1 MMTDCLEET
10 LSNSRLKANATWPE
24 ALLATRIKVLV
35 PFENNYQTLL
45 TDVAPDAPCGADLEY
60 EPDFIRLDAE
70 LQGKPEVQY
79 GATISA
85 ATPPD
90 WKVVHALALDLLQRS
105 RDLRLAVALTR
116 ADLHLQGIHG
126 FAAGLQVIGSFL
138 DTRWD
143 MVHPKLDPEDGNDP
157 AMRVN
162 IISALVDRNSVLG
175 DLKNMPIVASR
186 VHGRFSIRDIEI
198 SNGEVPSGAEDAGVS
213 MAVID
218 AAFMDMGD
226 GELQETHAA
235 LLAAHEA
242 ATRIEAALTRHVGHA
257 HSVDLSALTRTLR
270 RLLDFVAE
278 RLNLRNLAMDETR
291 LVDDS
296 ADAAAD
302 QGAARTPTPVSND
315 ISNRH
320 DVLRTLQK
328 LGEYYARYEPSS
340 PIPLLLQRAERL
352 LDKSFVEIL
361 ADIAPDGL
369 NQLYLISGKRP
380 ENK

>member
-1 MMTDCLEET
+1 M
-10 LSNSRLKANATWPE
+10 
-24 ALLATRIKVLV
+24 LV
-35 PFENNYQTLL
+35 PFENNYKTLL
-45 TDVAPDAPCGADLEY
+45 TDVAPDAPSGADLEY
-60 EPDFIRLDAE
+60 DPDFIRLDAE

-79 GATISA
+79 GATISP

-105 RDLRLAVALTR
+105 RDLRLALALTR

-138 DTRWD
+138 ETRWD
-143 MVHPKLDPEDGNDP
+143 SVHPRLDPEDGNDP

-162 IISALVDRNSVLG
+162 IISALVDKNSVLG

-186 VHGRFSIRDIEI
+186 VHGRFSLRHIEI
-198 SNGEVPSGAEDAGVS
+198 SNGELPAGAGDAGVS
-213 MAVID
+213 MVVID
-218 AAFMDMGD
+218 AAFMDIGD

-235 LLAAHEA
+235 LFAAHEA
-242 ATRIEAALTRHVGHA
+242 ATRIEAALTRHVGNA
-257 HSVDLSALTRTLR
+257 QSVDLSALTRTLK

-278 RLNLRNLAMDETR
+278 RLNLRNLAVDETEPAG
-291 LVDDS
+291 DS
-296 ADAAAD
+296 GDAAAA
-302 QGAARTPTPVSND
+302 QATQPVARTPVSGD
-315 ISNRH
+315 ISNRQ
-320 DVLRTLQK
+320 DVLRVLQK
-328 LGEYYARYEPSS
+328 LGEYYAKYEPSS

-361 ADIAPDGL
+361 TDIAPDGL